1 MDVVDVPDETGKLPD
16 LGPQFF
22 PFESCSLIRPI
33 VSRSDRGGPIVS
45 IGSFRRWRIR
55 RRVGIQDDTRQPIE
69 RSAVHGRTRLAAF
82 SDRLISSI
90 RPAFR
95 SARIERSFPFSIRSE
110 AQTSELPSLM
120 RISHA
125 VFCLRKKRCRYR
137 HNTATKSTP

>member
-95 SARIERSFPFSIRSE
+95 SEE
-110 AQTSELPSLM
+110 HTSELQSLM
-120 RISHA
+120 RISYA
-125 VFCLRKKRCRYR
+125 VFCLEKKINSIIRNKYKK
-137 HNTATKSTP
+137 H

>member
-1 MDVVDVPDETGKLPD
+1 MIRPPPISTRTDTL
-16 LGPQFF
+16 F
-22 PFESCSLIRPI
+22 PYSTLFRSPI

-95 SARIERSFPFSIRSE
+95 SEE
-110 AQTSELPSLM
+110 HTSELQSLM
-120 RISHA
+120 RISYA
-125 VFCLRKKRCRYR
+125 VFCFKKKKTN
-137 HNTATKSTP
+137 NTYSTYKQY